1 MRIGIIAGGG
11 TLPGEVA
18 HSVVNRGG
26 SVHIIMLEGADPALE
41 TFPHTCV
48 NWAQLGR
55 ATTALKRA
63 DVREILVARSGRA
76 AVISQRPARLRILRS
91 LPAVFRLLEAGGDDA
106 VLRGLLGVLEG
117 RA

>member
-1 MRIGIIAGGG
+1 MNGPAGRIGIIAGAG

-41 TFPHTCV
+41 TFPHTYV

-55 ATTALKRA
+55 ATAALKRA
-63 DVREILVARSGRA
+63 
-76 AVISQRPARLRILRS
+76 
-91 LPAVFRLLEAGGDDA
+91 
-106 VLRGLLGVLEG
+106 GVT
-117 RA
+117 